1 MRAVPSRCIR
11 RPGFIFV
18 AFFAAFFLV
27 ASAGCADNA
36 PVAAPTSTLPEK
48 QPDGNSTGDAA
59 EVDIPDYETDLEL
72 SAEEEE
78 AVDGALVAFVGY
90 IETINRV
97 FSSGGE
103 DMANDDKFAR
113 GDSLHAL
120 RESANDLKND
130 GQYMAGEYDYY
141 DVRIQEI
148 EIDSEST
155 EQQSVQILYCSHDSN
170 HAVVG
175 VGGAMPSQSERSL
188 TILHTA
194 TFKDGDWKISNQELW
209 SKRCE

>member
-59 EVDIPDYETDLEL
+59 EVDIPDYETDLDL

-78 AVDGALVAFVGY
+78 AVNGALVAFDSF
-90 IETINRV
+90 IQTINRAYSGEPNV
-97 FSSGGE
+97 AEKFPEVASGEALDSIRAEADAISSKSASFEGAIIPLKVEIYELG
-103 DMANDDKFAR
+103 DTNDQAGVSSVKVNFCVDTTQW
-113 GDSLHAL
+113 AL
-120 RESANDLKND
+120 TKSGNSPTQNPDGKVTMQHTIRLSNDRWRVD
-130 GQYMAGEYDYY
+130 
-141 DVRIQEI
+141 
-148 EIDSEST
+148 
-155 EQQSVQILYCSHDSN
+155 QQNLW
-170 HAVVG
+170 
-175 VGGAMPSQSERSL
+175 ERS
-188 TILHTA
+188 
-194 TFKDGDWKISNQELW
+194 
-209 SKRCE
+209 C